1 MKESI
6 LQKNYRHETF
16 GGCVCASDF
25 ETDYRGKDKTHS
37 KIADRIFTDWN
48 FDKRC
53 MKNIQNRK

>member
-16 GGCVCASDF
+16 GGCVYASDF
-25 ETDYRGKDKTHS
+25 ETGYRGKDKKRS
-37 KIADRIFTDWN
+37 EIADRIFNDWN
-48 FDKRC
+48 VDKRC

>member
-1 MKESI
+1 MKETI

-16 GGCVCASDF
+16 GGCIYSSDF
-25 ETDYRGKDKTHS
+25 ETEFHGKDKTRS
-37 KIADRIFTDWN
+37 AIADRIFKDWN

>member
-1 MKESI
+1 MKETI

-16 GGCVCASDF
+16 GGCIYASDF
-25 ETDYRGKDKTHS
+25 ETEFHGKDKTCS
-37 KIADRIFTDWN
+37 TIADRIFTDWN